1 MAAFPNFDVEAAARR
16 INDENGKEDRLRAER
31 RIDAQI
37 EARRIA
43 AEFRAHNES
52 ISRIWCFGSTF
63 DVSRPY
69 RMDSDID
76 LAVEGGDILKLIS
89 IAEASSFSVDLID
102 ITDCDDEF
110 ARLLRESATLV

>member
-1 MAAFPNFDVEAAARR
+1 
-16 INDENGKEDRLRAER
+16 
-31 RIDAQI
+31 
-37 EARRIA
+37 
-43 AEFRAHNES
+43 
-52 ISRIWCFGSTF
+52 
-63 DVSRPY
+63 
-69 RMDSDID
+69 MDSDID